1 MNTQKNRII
10 GLDVARAVA
19 IIGMTAD
26 HFGPASWAP
35 WVMGWPS
42 ILFAFLSGISMAL
55 MTSRGLATGVPMSRI
70 RRRIAIRGLIL
81 LVIGILLASAGPD
94 MIIVLATL
102 GASFLLCTTLVSL
115 SGPTL
120 VALGTAGMFVLPQLS
135 YWLRQNVFP
144 MTGDELAVVPRLDH
158 LTSVE
163 GAGVALRALLLD
175 GMYPTLT
182 WLPVIVL
189 GMGVMTVGVDG
200 MKRIVWLSV
209 GAGAAVA
216 SSIFSWIM
224 VARFDITPMM
234 MQFMGLPLRD
244 LADATETSVFGA
256 WRMYSASMG
265 TTSSAGELLLNGA
278 HSGSTPDL
286 LLNTGISLVLVA
298 VCLYAGDLLGQWTF
312 PLAALGSCAFTV
324 YVGQALVSAAINH
337 WLPDVHDEPGL
348 SLLPLVFYL
357 GTSLAFCMIWKRF
370 FRRGPLEQ
378 AMHVASTW
386 ERRRSERSEAE
397 ATQPAQAEKTS
408 V

>member
-1 MNTQKNRII
+1 MAFSESVSTMKTQKNRII

-42 ILFAFLSGISMAL
+42 ILFAFLSGMSMAL
-55 MTSRGLATGVPMSRI
+55 MTSRGLATGVPTSGI
-70 RRRIAIRGLIL
+70 RRRIAVRGLIL

-102 GASFLLCTTLVSL
+102 GASFLLCTALVSL

-120 VALGTAGMFVLPQLS
+120 LTLGTAGMFILPQLS
-135 YWLRQNVFP
+135 YWLRRDVFP

-158 LTSVE
+158 LTSLE

-200 MKRIVWLSV
+200 VKRVLWLIIGAVSAVVSSV
-209 GAGAAVA
+209 VTWVAVA
-216 SSIFSWIM
+216 C
-224 VARFDITPMM
+224 FDIQPLM
-234 MQFMGLPLRD
+234 MQFMGMPLRD
-244 LADATETSVFGA
+244 LADATDTSVLGA

-265 TTSSAGELLLNGA
+265 TTSSTGELLLNGA

-286 LLNTGISLVLVA
+286 LLNTGISLVLVS
-298 VCLYAGDLLGQWTF
+298 VCLWAGDVLGRWVF

-324 YVGQALVSAAINH
+324 YAGQALVSAAINH
-337 WLPDVHDEPGL
+337 WLPDVHDEPGV
-348 SLLPLVFYL
+348 SLLPLACYL
-357 GTSLAFCMIWKRF
+357 GISLVFCMVWKRF

-378 AMHVASTW
+378 VMHVASTGGH
-386 ERRRSERSEAE
+386 RA
-397 ATQPAQAEKTS
+397 
-408 V
+408 